1 MIPMNEL
8 FRIRRG
14 LLLSGLS
21 LAFSLAVLA
30 AFPARAQQMPQP
42 APIPDVPAVQSP
54 DSLTMQDPAGFAEVK
69 MDFPIAAGPFEPT
82 WDSIAKN
89 YPGEPAWLRE
99 AKFGIWVHFG
109 PQSAGQSG
117 DWYARKIYQ
126 PGIPAYDNHIRD
138 FGHPSESGY
147 KDVLHTWNP
156 AKLNPARLVRIY
168 HDAGARFLIVQGVH
182 HDNFDNWNSTYQP
195 WNSVNMGPK
204 RDLIGEWS
212 KAAHASG
219 MRYGVAFH
227 HEYTWW
233 WYQPAFGSDA
243 TGPKAGVP
251 YDAASLTL
259 ADGKGKWWEG
269 YDPRLLYGINLRAYK
284 DVANAK
290 FRPEQGI
297 FYEHLD
303 YAHWYATRWALRIM
317 DVINKY
323 DPDFIYTDGDSTGPF
338 TGEKTGT
345 GYKCDA
351 MQRVMADYYNH
362 TLATRGKVDTFSIV
376 KFHPRAN
383 GIVNTVE
390 SRFPKAIKTDQPW
403 IGENALGDWFYSPGF
418 VYSAPALIHYMLEV
432 VSRDG
437 SYAVNI
443 PIRPDGSLD
452 PDCLKLLQQVGAW
465 MKINGEGIYGSKAW
479 VKLGEGAADAD
490 GNLRVMPYGALRQAH
505 AAFQFGP
512 TDFRF
517 TVGKD
522 GSIYAFALAAP
533 EPGAKVKIASFGSGA
548 GLLAAPIHS
557 VTLLGSRKKLVWSQ
571 KPDGLEIVCPSRMPS
586 QIAVAFK
593 VQ

>member
-1 MIPMNEL
+1 MQN
-8 FRIRRG
+8 
-14 LLLSGLS
+14 
-21 LAFSLAVLA
+21 
-30 AFPARAQQMPQP
+30 PA
-42 APIPDVPAVQSP
+42 
-54 DSLTMQDPAGFAEVK
+54 TFAEVK
-69 MDFPIAAGPFEPT
+69 MDFPIAAGPYEPT
-82 WDSIAKN
+82 WESIAKN
-89 YPGEPAWLRE
+89 YPGGPAWLRE
-99 AKFGIWVHFG
+99 AKFGFWVHFG
-109 PQSAGQSG
+109 PQAAGQSG

-126 PGIPAYDNHIRD
+126 PGTPAYDNHIRD
-138 FGHPSESGY
+138 FGHPSETGY

-156 AKLNPARLVRIY
+156 SKLNPAKLVKIY
-168 HDAGARFLIVQGVH
+168 HEAGARFLIVQGVH

-212 KAAHASG
+212 KAARASG

-233 WYQPAFGSDA
+233 WYQPAFGADT

-251 YDAASLTL
+251 YDAASVTL

-297 FYEHLD
+297 FQDHLD
-303 YAHWYATRWALRIM
+303 YAHWYTTRWALRIM

-323 DPDFIYTDGDSTGPF
+323 NPDFIYTDGDSTQPF
-338 TGEKTGT
+338 SGDKTGT

-351 MQRVMADYYNH
+351 MQRVIADYYNRA
-362 TLATRGKVDTFSIV
+362 LATRGKVDTFSIV
-376 KFHPRAN
+376 KFHAGTN
-383 GIVNTVE
+383 GVVNTVE
-390 SRFPKAIKTDQPW
+390 SRIPKAIVTNGPW
-403 IGENALGDWFYSPGF
+403 IGENALGDWFYRPDF
-418 VYSAPALIHYMLEV
+418 VYSARALILYMLEI

-443 PIRPDGSLD
+443 PLRPDGSLD
-452 PDCLKLLQQVGAW
+452 PVCVQTLQQVGAW

-479 VKLGEGAADAD
+479 VKLGEGMAEAN
-490 GNLRVMPYGALRQAH
+490 GSLRTLPGGALRQAQVDFH
-505 AAFQFGP
+505 FGS

-522 GSIYAFALAAP
+522 GSIYAFAMAVP
-533 EPGAKVKIASFGSGA
+533 KPGEQVTIVSLGSSA

-557 VTLLGSRKKLVWSQ
+557 VTLLGSRKKIVWSQ
-571 KPDGLEIVCPSRMPS
+571 KPEGLVITCPSRMPS
-586 QIAVAFK
+586 DIAIAFK
-593 VQ
+593 IQ